1 MPLSSGCYDR
11 PMKPFL
17 IAAFW
22 AALTTAAVAAEKLPS
37 PPPGGVAVA
46 KDGTVVV
53 SREACAQVVEHVPDA
68 GVAYTPGV
76 DVNGKAVAP
85 ADLPGNQ
92 SAMSFD
98 SFPIELDLNLRKK
111 FQIPPQAQLFNFK
124 AEFGILQIQGSQVL
138 FNGKPIAAGEAN
150 LLAAAC
156 RAHGF

>member
-1 MPLSSGCYDR
+1 
-11 PMKPFL
+11 MKPLL
-17 IAAFW
+17 IAALS
-22 AALTTAAVAAEKLPS
+22 AVLTTAALGAETLPS
-37 PPPGGVAVA
+37 PPPGGVAVS

-53 SREACAQVVEHVPDA
+53 SKAACAQVVEHVPDA
-68 GVAYTPGV
+68 GVAYQPGV
-76 DVNGKAVAP
+76 DVNGNKVAP
-85 ADLPGNQ
+85 ADLPASP

-98 SFPIELDLNLRKK
+98 SFPIQLDLNLRKK

-124 AEFGILQIQGSQVL
+124 AEFGTLQIQGNQVL

>member
-1 MPLSSGCYDR
+1 MRL
-11 PMKPFL
+11 FL
-17 IAAFW
+17 ASLLLAC
-22 AALTTAAVAAEKLPS
+22 ALTTAAVAAEKKLPT

-53 SREACAQVVEHVPDA
+53 SKAACAEVVEHVPDA
-68 GVAYTPGV
+68 GVAYTPDV

-85 ADLPGNQ
+85 ADLPDSQ
-92 SAMSFD
+92 SPMNFD

-111 FQIPPQAQLFNFK
+111 FQIPSQARLFHFK
-124 AEFGILQIQGSQVL
+124 AEFGTLTIQGNQVL
-138 FNGKPIAAGEAN
+138 FNGKPIAPGEAN

>member
-1 MPLSSGCYDR
+1 
-11 PMKPFL
+11 MKPFL
-17 IAAFW
+17 IAFLAG
-22 AALTTAAVAAEKLPS
+22 ALTTAAVAAEKLPT
-37 PPPGGVAVA
+37 PPPGGVAVS

-53 SREACAQVVEHVPDA
+53 SKAACAQVVEHVPDA
-68 GVAYTPGV
+68 GVAYQPGV

-85 ADLPGNQ
+85 ADLPDSQ
-92 SAMSFD
+92 SAMNFD

-111 FQIPPQAQLFNFK
+111 FQIPPQAQLFHFK
-124 AEFGILQIQGSQVL
+124 AEFGTLQVQGNQVL

>member
-1 MPLSSGCYDR
+1 MR
-11 PMKPFL
+11 PFL
-17 IAAFW
+17 TSILAA
-22 AALTTAAVAAEKLPS
+22 AALTTVAAAAEKLPS

-53 SREACAQVVEHVPDA
+53 SKVACAQVVEHVPDA

-76 DVNGKAVAP
+76 DVDGNAVAP
-85 ADLPGNQ
+85 ADLPG
-92 SAMSFD
+92 SASPMDFD

-111 FQIPPQAQLFNFK
+111 FQIPSQAQLFHFK
-124 AEFGILQIQGSQVL
+124 ADFGTLTIQGNQVL
-138 FNGKPIAAGEAN
+138 FNGKPIASGEAN